1 MKCSPTVLLPIL
13 LSFFCLIMVY
23 VNNGHHILQ
32 NIFNI
37 NGKHQS
43 VIEDDAN
50 VELNPVTLYN
60 TVSPSRNWEP
70 RFLSKKMW

>member
-1 MKCSPTVLLPIL
+1 MKFSPTVFLPIL
-13 LSFFCLIMVY
+13 LSFFCLIIVY

-43 VIEDDAN
+43 VIEYDAN
-50 VELNPVTLYN
+50 VELNPVTLHN
-60 TVSPSRNWEP
+60 TVLPRRNLAAG
-70 RFLSKKMW
+70 RTDNFTA